1 MFGKVHVNVG
11 TIGHVDHGKTTL
23 TAALSLV
30 SADAFGGSALDY
42 AQIDAAPEEQKR
54 GITINTS
61 HVEYQ
66 TATRHYAHVDCPG
79 HADFVKNMIVGA
91 SQMDGAILLVDGSQG
106 AEAQTREHV
115 LLARQIGVEN
125 MVVFINKADIADPE
139 LLDLVE
145 LEVRELVARF
155 GFPRVSVVRG
165 SALRALEAA
174 RAGNMAARE
183 VRCIF
188 ELLRALDE
196 TMPEPQRNLSA
207 PFMMPIESVCTI
219 SGRGTVV
226 TGRVA
231 RGSLDPQGQVEIV
244 GGAEAVRGPVVVTGI
259 QEFRKDV
266 PSAVAG
272 HNVGLLLRG
281 VGRGEVLRGH
291 VIIAPGSVSA
301 HQAGSADVVFLRADE
316 GGRTKPCRDGYMPQF
331 FFGAT
336 DVPGKLRFDAAEILP
351 GERARVGFEL
361 GRPVAIESGMRFAM
375 REGGRTVGAGLV
387 IEVK

>member
-1 MFGKVHVNVG
+1 
-11 TIGHVDHGKTTL
+11 
-23 TAALSLV
+23 
-30 SADAFGGSALDY
+30 
-42 AQIDAAPEEQKR
+42 
-54 GITINTS
+54 
-61 HVEYQ
+61 
-66 TATRHYAHVDCPG
+66 
-79 HADFVKNMIVGA
+79 MIVGA

-106 AEAQTREHV
+106 AQAQTREHV

-145 LEVRELVARF
+145 LEVREMAEKL

-165 SALRALEAA
+165 SALLALETA
-174 RAGNMAARE
+174 RTGDMAAPE
-183 VRCIF
+183 VRCIH

-196 TMPEPQRNLSA
+196 TMPEPTRNLNA
-207 PFMMPIESVCTI
+207 PFMLPIESVCTI

-231 RGSLDPQGQVEIV
+231 RGSLNPQGVVEIV

-281 VGRGEVLRGH
+281 VDRGEVLRGH
-291 VIIAPGSVSA
+291 VIIAPGSVLA
-301 HQAGSADVVFLRADE
+301 HQAGTADVVFLRADE
-316 GGRTKPCRDGYMPQF
+316 GGRKTPCRSGYMPQLY
-331 FFGAT
+331 FGAT
-336 DVPGKLRFDAAEILP
+336 DVPGKLNFDATEIQP

-361 GRPVAIESGMRFAM
+361 GRPVAIEAGMRFAM

-387 IEVK
+387 TKIK